1 MRSMLCS
8 DITLVESLPHLVGKP
23 HGPCKADAKPMQSP
37 CRNTNSSHRHLTPVH
52 VPVLKLEQRAVITRL
67 HSGDRP
73 GCRRT
78 TLGEGARARPEQQQR
93 IGLLPPAAVPHV
105 LAPRAPRVATAAR
118 PGTQRGS
125 VSRGGSLVRM
135 HARACGC
142 ACARARA
149 CVCVSERSLT
159 SNSTRDDSAES
170 RKEAGSGGSS
180 AESRL
185 SVTEAS
191 SAACGARL
199 TGHAASG
206 LAPPSLPPPSPHRRH
221 HH

>member
-1 MRSMLCS
+1 M
-8 DITLVESLPHLVGKP
+8 T
-23 HGPCKADAKPMQSP
+23 
-37 CRNTNSSHRHLTPVH
+37 
-52 VPVLKLEQRAVITRL
+52 QRRPTRL
-67 HSGDRP
+67 QTDDLGGGGSGAT
-73 GCRRT
+73 GAATTYWSITACCR
-78 TLGEGARARPEQQQR
+78 
-93 IGLLPPAAVPHV
+93 
-105 LAPRAPRVATAAR
+105 AAR
-118 PGTQRGS
+118 SSAARSAGGNCSEAWHIARVNEQ
-125 VSRGGSLVRM
+125 GGSLVRM
-135 HARACGC
+135 HARACAG

>member
-1 MRSMLCS
+1 M
-8 DITLVESLPHLVGKP
+8 T
-23 HGPCKADAKPMQSP
+23 
-37 CRNTNSSHRHLTPVH
+37 
-52 VPVLKLEQRAVITRL
+52 QRRPTRL
-67 HSGDRP
+67 QTDDLGGGGSGAT
-73 GCRRT
+73 GAATTYWSITACCR
-78 TLGEGARARPEQQQR
+78 
-93 IGLLPPAAVPHV
+93 
-105 LAPRAPRVATAAR
+105 AAR
-118 PGTQRGS
+118 SSAARSAGGNCSEAWHTAR
-125 VSRGGSLVRM
+125 VSEQGGGSLVRM
-135 HARACGC
+135 HARAWAG